1 MPMNSPL
8 GFTFELKNANDCLG
22 FINRLRLPVK
32 ATGIGDTR
40 SLVIPVAHTIF
51 WEAGAKVRADM
62 GIADGMV
69 RLSVGLEE
77 VEDLCADLDQAL
89 Q

>member
-1 MPMNSPL
+1 M
-8 GFTFELKNANDCLG
+8 G
-22 FINRLRLPVK
+22 FINRLRLPAE